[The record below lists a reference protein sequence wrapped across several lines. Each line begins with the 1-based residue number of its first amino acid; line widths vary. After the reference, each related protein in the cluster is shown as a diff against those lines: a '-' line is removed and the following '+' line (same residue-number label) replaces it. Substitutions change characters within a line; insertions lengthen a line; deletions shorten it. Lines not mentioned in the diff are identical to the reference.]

1 MLAGASLAQVKS
13 FISARE
19 AVLRAAAAYGACL
32 QRCCMSISSRAC
44 GPDVR
49 AGVQC
54 AVHDGRGQQTTRHQT
69 VARGAPA
76 AGLDPAIFGLEVRRL
91 VH

>member
-1 MLAGASLAQVKS
+1 MLAGASLAQMKS

-19 AVLRAAAAYGACL
+19 AVLRAAAAYGARL

-54 AVHDGRGQQTTRHQT
+54 AAHGRGQQTTRHQA
-69 VARGAPA
+69 VARGAPP
-76 AGLDPAIFGLEVRRL
+76 AGLEPAIFGLEVRRL